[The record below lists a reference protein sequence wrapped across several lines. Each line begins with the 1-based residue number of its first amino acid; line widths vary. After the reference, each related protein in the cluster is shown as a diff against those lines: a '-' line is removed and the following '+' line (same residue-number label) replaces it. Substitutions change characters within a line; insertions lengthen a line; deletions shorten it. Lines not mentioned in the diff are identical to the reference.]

1 MLKWF
6 GMLLL
11 VVSGMMTGTAAAAR
25 LKRRVESLSSMLAA
39 LELMRG
45 EIGTLLIPLPETIA
59 RLANMEKLTVQPLFQ
74 AMEELLP
81 QLGECTFSALW
92 EQAIAESSLGFSA
105 EEKQSLLQLGESL
118 GRFDGETQSIAIS
131 RCMDEL
137 EHSLSNAKMKA
148 TGDGRLYKGLGLAG
162 GLMLAVI
169 LC

>member
-11 VVSGMMTGTAAAAR
+11 VIGGAMTGTAAAAR
-25 LKRRVESLSSMLAA
+25 LKRRVQSLSAMLAA

-45 EIGTLLIPLPETIA
+45 EISTLLMPLPETIV
-59 RLANMEKLTVQPLFQ
+59 RLASMEQLAVQPLFRAVE
-74 AMEELLP
+74 AMLP
-81 QLGECTFSALW
+81 QLGERTFSALW
-92 EQAIAESSLGFSA
+92 EQAVAESSLGFSA
-105 EEKQSLLQLGESL
+105 EEKQSLRQLGENL
-118 GRFDGETQSIAIS
+118 GRFDAETQSIAIS

-137 EHSLSNAKMKA
+137 EQSLSIAKRKA
-148 TGDGRLYKGLGLAG
+148 TGDGKLYKGLGLAG